1 MADTLDLKSGT
12 RKGVWVQ
19 LPPSVLV
26 ERTKIMTKTFS
37 RKVVIRY
44 KDGRPNVKKTSR
56 KAYLALETE
65 FPGCVICN
73 VFSEKAYGVEG
84 LQQILSNGH
93 IVHVLHKNKVVANI
107 YKSVARKPRSL

>member
-44 KDGRPNVKKTSR
+44 KDGRPSAKHTSR

-65 FPGCVICN
+65 FPRCGIYN
-73 VFSEKAYGVEG
+73 VFSEKAHGVEG
-84 LQQILSNGH
+84 VQQILSNGH
-93 IVHVLHKNKVVANI
+93 IVYILHKNKVVANI
-107 YKSVARKPRSL
+107 YLALKK